1 MYMLHLYGIKNIKI
15 IVPAS
20 DDYNAIGCFWV
31 TTAEVDPLVAH
42 TLHAVPVASV
52 EVITVGEVGHELS
65 LHFPWLHL
73 AAYHL
78 YFVSLRH

>member
-20 DDYNAIGCFWV
+20 HDYNAVARFGV

-42 TLHAVPVASV
+42 TLHALPVPSV
-52 EVITVGEVGHELS
+52 EVITVRQVGHELS
-65 LHFPWLHL
+65 LHFAWLHL
-73 AAYHL
+73 AAYDL